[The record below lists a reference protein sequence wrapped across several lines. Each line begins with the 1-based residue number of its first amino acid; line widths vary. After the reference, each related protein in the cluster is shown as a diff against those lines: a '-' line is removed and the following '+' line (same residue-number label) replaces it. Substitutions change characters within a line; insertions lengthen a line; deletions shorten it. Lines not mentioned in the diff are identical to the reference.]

1 MKSILLSLPILTRPG
16 FARLRTSGFRP
27 LLAVTACLLSLG
39 TAVRVAGADSAAE
52 AEIRSIHQQ
61 YDAAWVKQDAAAF
74 ERLLAPGFEAVESD
88 GQVNS
93 RESVIRTARDG
104 SLKFNTGESRDV
116 RIIVNEGTAVVRGLW
131 RGRGVFKEAN
141 FDELMRYTTT
151 YTKVGAQ
158 WKALSDQVT
167 KFSAAAAVARLHE
180 KYTQAHGEQD
190 AAAVAALF
198 TKDAWEI
205 AANQPI
211 IKGRTAIEEDTRGYF
226 KWLHEQK
233 NRMELSNLEVQEFGD
248 WAYNLG
254 RYKTFNSDGTV
265 LDEGTF
271 VGVWKLEDGE
281 WKLHRDIGNSSL
293 PKKDK

>member
-1 MKSILLSLPILTRPG
+1 MKTLPHSIPSFSPLGLVFFRTLGLRP
-16 FARLRTSGFRP
+16 FVVA
-27 LLAVTACLLSLG
+27 AACLMSLG
-39 TAVRVAGADSAAE
+39 AGMRAAGADSSAE
-52 AEIRSIHQQ
+52 AEIRSVHQQ
-61 YDAAWVKQDAAAF
+61 YDNAWVKQDAAAF
-74 ERLLAPGFEAVESD
+74 ERLLAPAFEAVETD

-93 RESVIRTARDG
+93 REKVIATAREG

-131 RGRGVFKEAN
+131 RGRGVFKETN

-151 YTKVGAQ
+151 YTKVGGQ
-158 WKALSDQVT
+158 WKALSDQTT

-180 KYTQAHGEQD
+180 KLTQANGEQD
-190 AAAVAALF
+190 AAPVAALF

-205 AANQPI
+205 MANQPV
-211 IKGRTAIEEDTRGYF
+211 IKGRPAIEEDGRGYF
-226 KWLHEQK
+226 KWLNDQK
-233 NRMELSNLEVQEFGD
+233 YRMELTNLEVQEFGD

-254 RYKTFNSDGTV
+254 RYKTLKSDGTV
-265 LDEGTF
+265 FDEGTF
-271 VGVWKLEDGE
+271 LGVWKLEDGE